1 MVPYAHLQ
9 FIKIVE
15 KVVDARRDDD
25 GVLEVRLGVTTK
37 QMRPYTR
44 FSLTRLR
51 RRAAPHRSD
60 TASIC
65 HRSALQL
72 RQLLHAELPYQQLL
86 HHDRK

>member
-37 QMRPYTR
+37 QMRPYT
-44 FSLTRLR
+44 
-51 RRAAPHRSD
+51 H
-60 TASIC
+60 
-65 HRSALQL
+65 LQL
-72 RQLLHAELPYQQLL
+72 IKIVEKVPDTRNGDDGVSIILLGAMT
-86 HHDRK
+86 K

>member
-25 GVLEVRLGVTTK
+25 GVLEVRLGITTK

-44 FSLTRLR
+44 FLSYSFT
-51 RRAAPHRSD
+51 PKS
-60 TASIC
+60 S
-65 HRSALQL
+65 S
-72 RQLLHAELPYQQLL
+72 P
-86 HHDRK
+86 